1 MVKEV
6 LLKKHI
12 QTPLNNDF
20 IKIQKLFWGQNWG
33 QNWGQKKLFFLLII
47 SLISVFLPELNE
59 EDMFMF

>member
-1 MVKEV
+1 VVKEV

-12 QTPLNNDF
+12 QTPLNTDF
-20 IKIQKLFWGQNWG
+20 IKIQKLFWG